1 MISRLSTLIAA
12 FLLWLTPAL
21 ADNTVVICK
30 KDMTLR
36 VIDSEHKVVFQTGI
50 ACGTNRGNKTRRGDH
65 KTPEGSFKINQI
77 VPSSY
82 WDHDFKD
89 GKGKIKGA
97 YGPWFMRL
105 AVPGFTHIGIHG
117 THDPASIGHRAS
129 EGCVRLKNS
138 ELIKLHKLVNIGT
151 RVIILPESQAF
162 DHSRNY

>member
-1 MISRLSTLIAA
+1 MALRFLSIITLITFCASA
-12 FLLWLTPAL
+12 FAG
-21 ADNTVVICK
+21 NTVVICK

-36 VIDSEHKVVFQTGI
+36 VIDDDNHIIFRTGI
-50 ACGTNRGNKTRRGDH
+50 ACGTNIGNKTRRGDR
-65 KTPEGSFKINQI
+65 KTPEGSFRINQI
-77 VPSSY
+77 VASSY

-129 EGCVRLKNS
+129 EGCIRLKNS
-138 ELIKLHKLVNIGT
+138 ELIKLHDLVDIGT
-151 RVIILPESQAF
+151 RVIILPERQTF
-162 DHSRNY
+162 DSTKTY